1 MKQLANHVSLFSSH
15 DDTGY
20 LTKYVDPVRGTK
32 FLLGLHDLEHL
43 LSNIWLPRAE
53 MLCHEIMII

>member
-20 LTKYVDPVRGTK
+20 LMKYVDPV
-32 FLLGLHDLEHL
+32 LGLDQ
-43 LSNIWLPRAE
+43 N
-53 MLCHEIMII
+53 

>member
-20 LTKYVDPVRGTK
+20 LTRYVDPVQ
-32 FLLGLHDLEHL
+32 DPDEVV
-43 LSNIWLPRAE
+43 
-53 MLCHEIMII
+53 

>member
-20 LTKYVDPVRGTK
+20 LAKYVDPV
-32 FLLGLHDLEHL
+32 LGLDQNYIQ
-43 LSNIWLPRAE
+43 SKDWI
-53 MLCHEIMII
+53 